1 MDKVHSNFFRLIF
14 FRRRLFS
21 DKKTKSVYLNE
32 PSQVLLSC
40 PVNGGNNRT
49 VCKRCLKLSTESP
62 KKPRL
67 DKEGLVANIAERQ

>member
-14 FRRRLFS
+14 FRMRLLS

-32 PSQVLLSC
+32 PSQVLLFC

-49 VCKRCLKLSTESP
+49 ACKTCLKLSIESP
-62 KKPRL
+62 KNP
-67 DKEGLVANIAERQ
+67 D